1 MNNSSNNVWYKKET
15 NSYSVPCVTPWQE
28 LIWYFLL
35 PCTCI
40 GIRIYCWCTDSF
52 VHGSNSTGKKND
64 PCARRAS
71 DNHIK
76 GVPGIKPNVRQSKTE
91 GVIAL
96 QSPFHPCFCH
106 LYHRVIFCT
115 KSYYIIYFDLLPMQ
129 TFPGY
134 ARDLW
139 QIPKKSSWGPVLLSR
154 SDTTMIQA
162 PPVKRHW
169 AQGSH

>member
-1 MNNSSNNVWYKKET
+1 MNNSSYTVWYNKET
-15 NSYSVPCVTPWQE
+15 NNSSVSCVIPWQE

-35 PCTCI
+35 PCTHI
-40 GIRIYCWCTDSF
+40 DIRIYCWCTDSF
-52 VHGSNSTGKKND
+52 VHGSYSTGKKND

-76 GVPGIKPNVRQSKTE
+76 GVPGIKPNVRQSKSV

-96 QSPFHPCFCH
+96 QSSVHPCFYH
-106 LYHRVIFCT
+106 LYHHVIFCT
-115 KSYYIIYFDLLPMQ
+115 KSYYVICFDLLPMQ
-129 TFPGY
+129 
-134 ARDLW
+134 
-139 QIPKKSSWGPVLLSR
+139 KSSWGPVLLSP

-162 PPVKRHW
+162 PPVKRYW